1 MTLKSD
7 IHKLTLSITDLGR
20 SYVAEHKLTVARHP
34 SETEQRLMLRLIA
47 FALNASPT
55 LKFVGELCNQDEPEL
70 CEPGLDGQ
78 YRLWVEFGLADEKR
92 IKRACHRAD
101 RVLVCAYGGQDLA
114 LWWKQHQGKYTRIGH
129 LQVLAFDNQQL
140 DALLPFVERG
150 MHLAI
155 TIDEEGSLLISNGL
169 LDMNLQPKLLK
180 PWGLD

>member
-92 IKRACHRAD
+92 IKRASHRAD
-101 RVLVCAYGGQDLA
+101 KVLVCAYGGQDLTG
-114 LWWKQHQGKYTRIGH
+114 WWKQ
-129 LQVLAFDNQQL
+129 
-140 DALLPFVERG
+140 
-150 MHLAI
+150 
-155 TIDEEGSLLISNGL
+155 
-169 LDMNLQPKLLK
+169 
-180 PWGLD
+180 